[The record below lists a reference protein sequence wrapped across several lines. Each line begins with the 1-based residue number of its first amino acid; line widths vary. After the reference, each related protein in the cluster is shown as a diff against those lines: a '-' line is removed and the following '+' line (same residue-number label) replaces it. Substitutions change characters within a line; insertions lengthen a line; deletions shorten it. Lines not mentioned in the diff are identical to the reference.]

1 MYVRTCVI
9 INTPRT
15 PVYEF
20 YETGGRLFHSHK
32 SIQVK
37 YSAYDQPVTAPPGGF
52 DGA

>member
-9 INTPRT
+9 INTRRT
-15 PVYEF
+15 SVYEF
-20 YETGGRLFHSHK
+20 HETIGRLFHSHK

-37 YSAYDQPVTAPPGGF
+37 YSAYDQPVTASPGGF